1 MSRLC
6 CSVGKAEA
14 VEGKCSNLAR
24 KDFLRWRL
32 RPRCC
37 DLWGLAQP
45 RLHPHTHT
53 HMSHP
58 QVSQPF
64 YPRTFGLGI
73 LFWCLGS
80 PARMAEPTIAA
91 VCSTAHP
98 KKLLTS
104 SIIPLAPEQILPS
117 SSAPSRAK
125 PFRPSLHKTS
135 FHILISSLCLNLVTF
150 LPCSGQGSRG
160 STHPQPRVLEPARS
174 VMQEPT
180 FSFLSLSFP
189 WFQAFSS
196 SLSP

>member
-1 MSRLC
+1 MEKTLWGWAGKYQLRLPQRRKAGPGRAGMGDPEPGMGRC
-6 CSVGKAEA
+6 WEHPQSPRRGSAPIGQRTPHPSGCSPQSLCSDVSSLLLGGEAEA

-45 RLHPHTHT
+45 RLHPHTHA

-98 KKLLTS
+98 KKTAHLLHHPSCTRTNS
-104 SIIPLAPEQILPS
+104 PE
-117 SSAPSRAK
+117 
-125 PFRPSLHKTS
+125 
-135 FHILISSLCLNLVTF
+135 
-150 LPCSGQGSRG
+150 
-160 STHPQPRVLEPARS
+160 
-174 VMQEPT
+174 
-180 FSFLSLSFP
+180 
-189 WFQAFSS
+189 
-196 SLSP
+196 